1 MPAQEKIRVL
11 IVDDISETRENIQR
25 LLQFDRN
32 IDIIGNASSGR
43 QAIALS
49 QELKPDVIIMDINMP
64 DMDGI
69 TATEEIRRKIPYVQI
84 VILSVQGDPSYMR
97 RAMMAGARDFLT
109 KPPSIDELTNA
120 INRAGAMAI
129 EEKAKVSTSFTGISS
144 GGITSNTST
153 PNELGM
159 IIVVYSPKGGTGS
172 TTIST
177 NLALNLALKEENKVV
192 LVDGS
197 IQFGD
202 VAVFLNEQIQNSIVD
217 LTSRADEL
225 EREVVED
232 VAFHHSSSNLHIIAA
247 PPKPEYADQ
256 VIGES
261 FGKTLK
267 YLRRIYTHIIVDT
280 SSYLTDVV
288 QNAIDNADLIILITT
303 QTIPAIK
310 NANHFLSL
318 TDASEIKRER
328 IVFVMNKYDKR
339 SSISPERVSESLRQN
354 IAVSIPL
361 EDRLIDYSIN
371 RGTPIILE
379 NRTHPVSRAIIMLTD
394 KIQEK
399 INELAESRLDSLG
412 I

>member
-32 IDIIGNASSGR
+32 IEIVGNANSGR

-84 VILSVQGDPSYMR
+84 VILSVQGDQSYMR
-97 RAMMAGARDFLT
+97 RAMLAGARDFLT
-109 KPPSIDELTNA
+109 KPPSIDELTSA

-129 EEKAKVSTSFTGISS
+129 QERARVASTFTGISS
-144 GGITSNTST
+144 GSMTSSSSA
-153 PNELGM
+153 PQELGM

-172 TTIST
+172 TTIAT
-177 NLALNLALKEENKVV
+177 NLALNFAQKEENKVV

-197 IQFGD
+197 LQFGD
-202 VAVFLNEQIQNSIVD
+202 VAVFLNEQIQNSVID
-217 LTSRADEL
+217 LTARSDEL

-232 VAFHHSSSNLHIIAA
+232 VAFHHSGSNLHIIAA
-247 PPKPEYADQ
+247 PPRPEYADQ
-256 VIGES
+256 VDGES

-267 YLRRIYTHIIVDT
+267 YLCRMYSHIIVDT
-280 SSYLTDVV
+280 SSYLTDAV

-318 TDASEIKRER
+318 TDASEIKRDR
-328 IVFVMNKYDKR
+328 IIFVMNKYDKR
-339 SSISPERVSESLRQN
+339 SSISPERVGESLRQK

-361 EDRLIDYSIN
+361 EERLIDYSIN
-371 RGTPIILE
+371 RGIPIVLE
-379 NRTHPVSRAIIMLTD
+379 NKTHPVSRGIMMLSD
-394 KIQEK
+394 KVQEK

>member
-32 IDIIGNASSGR
+32 IEIVGNASSGR

-97 RAMMAGARDFLT
+97 RAMLAGARDFLT

-129 EEKAKVSTSFTGISS
+129 EEKAKVATTYTGISS
-144 GGITSNTST
+144 GSMSSGSSA
-153 PNELGM
+153 PQALGM
-159 IIVVYSPKGGTGS
+159 VIVVYSPKGGTGT
-172 TTIST
+172 TTIAT
-177 NLALNLALKEENKVV
+177 NLALNLAQRDENKVV

-197 IQFGD
+197 MQFGD
-202 VAVFLNEQIQNSIVD
+202 VAVFLNEQIQNNIVD
-217 LTSRADEL
+217 LTTRADEL

-232 VAFHHSSSNLHIIAA
+232 VAFHHSGSNLHIIAA
-247 PPKPEYADQ
+247 PPRPELADR

-267 YLRRIYTHIIVDT
+267 YLRRMYSHVIVDT
-280 SSYLTDVV
+280 SSYLTDAV

-318 TDASEIKRER
+318 TDSSEIKRDR
-328 IVFVMNKYDKR
+328 ILFVMNKYDKR
-339 SSISPERVSESLRQN
+339 SSISPERVGDSLRQK
-354 IAVSIPL
+354 IAISIPY
-361 EDRLIDYSIN
+361 EERLIDYSIN
-371 RGTPIILE
+371 RGIPIVLE
-379 NRTHPVSRAIIMLTD
+379 NRTHPVSRAIIMLSD
-394 KIQEK
+394 KVQEK
-399 INELAESRLDSLG
+399 INELAEARLDSLG

>member
-32 IDIIGNASSGR
+32 IEIVGNASSGR

-84 VILSVQGDPSYMR
+84 VILSVQGDPNYMR
-97 RAMMAGARDFLT
+97 RAMLAGARDFLT

-120 INRAGAMAI
+120 INRAGTMAI
-129 EEKAKVSTSFTGISS
+129 EEKAKVATTYTGISS
-144 GGITSNTST
+144 GST
-153 PNELGM
+153 ASGSSGPQDLGM
-159 IIVVYSPKGGTGS
+159 IVVVYSPKGGTGT
-172 TTIST
+172 TTIAT
-177 NLALNLALKEENKVV
+177 NLALNLAQRDENKVV

-197 IQFGD
+197 MQFGD

-217 LTSRADEL
+217 LTTRADEL

-232 VAFHHSSSNLHIIAA
+232 VAFHHSGSNLHIIAA
-247 PPKPEYADQ
+247 PPRPELADR

-261 FGKTLK
+261 FGRTLK
-267 YLRRIYTHIIVDT
+267 YLRRMYSHIIVDT
-280 SSYLTDVV
+280 SSYLTDAV

-318 TDASEIKRER
+318 TDASEIKRDR
-328 IVFVMNKYDKR
+328 ILFVMNKYDKR
-339 SSISPERVSESLRQN
+339 SSISPERVGDSLRQK
-354 IAVSIPL
+354 IAISIPF
-361 EDRLIDYSIN
+361 EERLIDYSIN
-371 RGTPIILE
+371 RGIPIVLE
-379 NRTHPVSRAIIMLTD
+379 NRTHPVSRAIIMLSD
-394 KIQEK
+394 KVQEK
-399 INELAESRLDSLG
+399 INELAEVRLDSLG

>member
-32 IDIIGNASSGR
+32 IEIVGNASSGR

-97 RAMMAGARDFLT
+97 RAMLAGARDFLT

-120 INRAGAMAI
+120 INRAGTMAI
-129 EEKAKVSTSFTGISS
+129 EEKAKVATTYTGVSS
-144 GGITSNTST
+144 GGTASGSSG
-153 PNELGM
+153 PQDLGM
-159 IIVVYSPKGGTGS
+159 IVVVYSPKGGTGT
-172 TTIST
+172 TTIAT
-177 NLALNLALKEENKVV
+177 NLALNLAQRDENKVV

-217 LTSRADEL
+217 LTTRADEL

-232 VAFHHSSSNLHIIAA
+232 VAFHHSGSNLHIIAA
-247 PPKPEYADQ
+247 PPRPELADRI
-256 VIGES
+256 IGES
-261 FGKTLK
+261 FGRTLK
-267 YLRRIYTHIIVDT
+267 YLRRMYSHIIVDT
-280 SSYLTDVV
+280 SSYLTDAV

-318 TDASEIKRER
+318 TDASEIKRDR
-328 IVFVMNKYDKR
+328 ILFIMNKYDKR
-339 SSISPERVSESLRQN
+339 SSISPERVGDSLRQK
-354 IAVSIPL
+354 IAISIPF
-361 EDRLIDYSIN
+361 EERLIDYSIN
-371 RGTPIILE
+371 RGIPIVLE
-379 NRTHPVSRAIIMLTD
+379 NRTHPVSRAIIMLSD
-394 KIQEK
+394 KVQEK
-399 INELAESRLDSLG
+399 INELAEARLDSLG

>member
-120 INRAGAMAI
+120 INRAGAMAV
-129 EEKAKVSTSFTGISS
+129 EEKAKVKTSLTGISA
-144 GGITSNTST
+144 GGIASNTST

-159 IIVVYSPKGGTGS
+159 IVVVYSPKGGTGS

-177 NLALNLALKEENKVV
+177 NLALNLAQKEENKVV

-202 VAVFLNEQIQNSIVD
+202 VAVFLNEQIQNNIVD

-267 YLRRIYTHIIVDT
+267 YLRRIYSHIIVDT
-280 SSYLTDVV
+280 SSYLTDAV

-361 EDRLIDYSIN
+361 EERLIDYSIN
-371 RGTPIILE
+371 RGIPIILE

>member
-32 IDIIGNASSGR
+32 IEIVGNANSGR

-84 VILSVQGDPSYMR
+84 VILSVQGDQSYMR
-97 RAMMAGARDFLT
+97 RAMLAGARDFLT
-109 KPPSIDELTNA
+109 KPPSIDELTSA

-129 EEKAKVSTSFTGISS
+129 QERARVASTFTGISS
-144 GGITSNTST
+144 GSMTSSSSA
-153 PNELGM
+153 PQELGM

-172 TTIST
+172 TTIAT
-177 NLALNLALKEENKVV
+177 NLALNLAQKEENKVV

-197 IQFGD
+197 LQFGD
-202 VAVFLNEQIQNSIVD
+202 VAVFLNEQIQNSVID
-217 LTSRADEL
+217 LTARADEL

-232 VAFHHSSSNLHIIAA
+232 VAFHHSGSNLHIIAA
-247 PPKPEYADQ
+247 PPRPEYADQ
-256 VIGES
+256 VDGES

-267 YLRRIYTHIIVDT
+267 YLCRMYSHIIVDT
-280 SSYLTDVV
+280 SSYLTDAV

-318 TDASEIKRER
+318 TDASEIKRDR
-328 IVFVMNKYDKR
+328 IIFVMNKYDKR
-339 SSISPERVSESLRQN
+339 SSISPERVGESLRQK

-361 EDRLIDYSIN
+361 EERLIDYSIN
-371 RGTPIILE
+371 RGIPIVLE
-379 NRTHPVSRAIIMLTD
+379 NKTHPVSRGIMMLSD
-394 KIQEK
+394 KVQEK

>member
-129 EEKAKVSTSFTGISS
+129 EEKAKVKTSLTGISA
-144 GGITSNTST
+144 GGIASSTST

-177 NLALNLALKEENKVV
+177 NLALNLAQKEENKVV

-202 VAVFLNEQIQNSIVD
+202 VAVFLNEQIQNNIVD

-267 YLRRIYTHIIVDT
+267 YLRRIYSHIIVDT
-280 SSYLTDVV
+280 SSYLTDAV

-371 RGTPIILE
+371 RGIPIILE